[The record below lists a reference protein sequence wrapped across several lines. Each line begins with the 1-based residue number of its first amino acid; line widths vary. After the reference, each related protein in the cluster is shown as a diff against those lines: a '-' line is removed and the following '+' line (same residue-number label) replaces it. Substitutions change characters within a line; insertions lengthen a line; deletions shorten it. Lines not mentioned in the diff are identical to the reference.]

1 MQNHMQ
7 TTERFGVTGA
17 LQRMD
22 SSGLDGSQGSPLVAG
37 WHLVLPQ
44 QRALVFSVVPPGEL
58 SSPA

>member
-22 SSGLDGSQGSPLVAG
+22 SSGLDGSQVSPLAQTV
-37 WHLVLPQ
+37 Q
-44 QRALVFSVVPPGEL
+44 
-58 SSPA
+58 